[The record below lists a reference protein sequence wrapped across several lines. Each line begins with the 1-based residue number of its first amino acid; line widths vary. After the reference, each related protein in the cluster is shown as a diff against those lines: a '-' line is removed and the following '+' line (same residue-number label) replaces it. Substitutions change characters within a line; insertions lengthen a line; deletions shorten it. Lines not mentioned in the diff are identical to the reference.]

1 MKNYFGTA
9 QAANNA
15 HQPIRRS
22 DPTRVWDGV
31 ASQLTSGRFEIA
43 MNGVWKCMPSICVG
57 WGAETPASWSSICSV
72 CCFLHVQSNKIGVKS
87 QRGEGNFFYFNR
99 EKELFLS
106 SAASAPLPKVGRPQ
120 TKTYIHTHTPH
131 TYIHAPTSPNPSRLL
146 ELTNGWMKLSGP
158 MQTRKMGGKRKK
170 TEIQIE
176 RTEKKRNDIWNKRNK
191 LQTSWQKN
199 RQKPCSCA

>member
-15 HQPIRRS
+15 HQAIRRS

-43 MNGVWKCMPSICVG
+43 MGNACHQFVWDRALKLQLLEVRSALFAASYTSSRTGLVSNHK
-57 WGAETPASWSSICSV
+57 AE
-72 CCFLHVQSNKIGVKS
+72 
-87 QRGEGNFFYFNR
+87 RGFFYFNR

-170 TEIQIE
+170 NRNRN
-176 RTEKKRNDIWNKRNK
+176 RTDRKKNETIFETHAINFKQVGK
-191 LQTSWQKN
+191 K
-199 RQKPCSCA
+199 